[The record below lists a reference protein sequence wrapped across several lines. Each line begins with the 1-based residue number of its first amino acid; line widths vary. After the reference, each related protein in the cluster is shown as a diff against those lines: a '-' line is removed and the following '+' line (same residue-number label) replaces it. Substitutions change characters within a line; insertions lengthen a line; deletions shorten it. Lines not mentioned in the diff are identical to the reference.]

1 MMEGKTTVEET
12 THHSTVETRSVAR
25 ASSSKSLSSKS
36 SASRAIAAAYAKVE
50 AARARAEFAKKES
63 DILIEKARIEARL
76 NTLRHERE
84 VVAALAEA
92 SVLEKAEEAEV
103 VDDKSLMQEVEERTH
118 SALLSSPLKL
128 IPLKCPNFLDQHR
141 NPPRLYL
148 ITHLHGNLR
157 LVQEGSHLSKAF
169 HNSQ

>member
-12 THHSTVETRSVAR
+12 AHHSTVETRSVAR
-25 ASSSKSLSSKS
+25 ASSSKSSSSKS

-118 SALLSSPLKL
+118 
-128 IPLKCPNFLDQHR
+128 QHR

-148 ITHLHGNLR
+148 ITHLHGNLQ